1 MQEDVTASSAVSYL
15 LSHLSQKAIS
25 EVQSL
30 LTRLLM
36 EFCNPFGKLPDVIEE
51 SPQEQ
56 QLKILVKNC

>member
-1 MQEDVTASSAVSYL
+1 MQKDVTASSAVSYL

-30 LTRLLM
+30 LTRFLM